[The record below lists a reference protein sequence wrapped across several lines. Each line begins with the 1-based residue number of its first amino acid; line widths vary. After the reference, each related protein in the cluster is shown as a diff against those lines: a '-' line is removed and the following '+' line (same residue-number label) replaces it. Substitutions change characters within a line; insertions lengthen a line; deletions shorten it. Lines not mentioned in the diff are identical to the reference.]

1 MTALFDVPGAAEARV
16 RQLAE
21 AFGGDPARWP
31 ESDRAAAEA
40 WIAAHP
46 EDARRLLDAAGALDR
61 LLLAWEAPRPT
72 EVAQARVQTAAPGQ
86 VRRALRRSWVLTL
99 TGGAALAAACL
110 AGILAAPRLV
120 EPVAVPAAATA
131 APAYASDPDSVL
143 AEALAPWEAPVADS
157 AAGAR
162 S

>member
-1 MTALFDVPGAAEARV
+1 MTPRPDSTTAAEARV

-21 AFGGDPARWP
+21 AFGADPTRWP
-31 ESDRAAAEA
+31 EADRPGAEA

-46 EDARRLLDAAGALDR
+46 DEARRLLDDARSLDR

-72 EVAQARVQTAAPGQ
+72 QAVATRVQSAAPVQ
-86 VRRALRRSWVLTL
+86 VRRSLRRSWVLTL

-110 AGILAAPRLV
+110 AGIIAAPHLV
-120 EPVAVPAAATA
+120 DPIARAAA
-131 APAYASDPDSVL
+131 APVYASDPDSIL
-143 AEALAPWEAPVADS
+143 TEALTPWEAPVAES

>member
-1 MTALFDVPGAAEARV
+1 MTASSLHPVASEARV
-16 RQLAE
+16 RELAE

-46 EDARRLLDAAGALDR
+46 TRAWRLLEEAGALDR

-72 EVAQARVQTAAPGQ
+72 EDARARVQAAAPDQ

-120 EPVAVPAAATA
+120 DPVVVPATA
-131 APAYASDPDSVL
+131 APAYASDSDAVL
-143 AEALAPWEAPVADS
+143 AEALAPWEAPVAETT
-157 AAGAR
+157 AGAR

>member
-1 MTALFDVPGAAEARV
+1 MTLHPDSVTAEEARV

-31 ESDRAAAEA
+31 EADRPGAEA

-46 EDARRLLDAAGALDR
+46 AEARRLLDDARSLDR

-72 EVAQARVQTAAPGQ
+72 AAVTTRVQAAAPVQ
-86 VRRALRRSWVLTL
+86 VRQSLRRSWVMTL

-110 AGILAAPRLV
+110 AGIIAAPRLV
-120 EPVAVPAAATA
+120 DPIVRPAAA
-131 APAYASDPDSVL
+131 PVYASDPDSIL
-143 AEALAPWEAPVADS
+143 AEALAPWEAPVAES
-157 AAGAR
+157 ATGAR